1 MQCYVIILTSFFYF
15 FFLPAVC
22 QDGDVRLVNG
32 TNRAE
37 GRVEVCI
44 NETWGTVCF
53 DGWDTPDATVVCRQ
67 LGFSRFSKDTIHQLL
82 FFIGLYERSTAS
94 HP

>member
-1 MQCYVIILTSFFYF
+1 M
-15 FFLPAVC
+15 
-22 QDGDVRLVNG
+22 NG

-67 LGFSRFSKDTIHQLL
+67 LGFSRFSKNYRNNGVCLL
-82 FFIGLYERSTAS
+82 LSPAEGGLFLVLRAHGDRYS
-94 HP
+94 

>member
-1 MQCYVIILTSFFYF
+1 M
-15 FFLPAVC
+15 C

-32 TNRAE
+32 TVRSE

-53 DGWDTPDATVVCRQ
+53 DGWDEPDARVVCRQ
-67 LGFSRFSKDTIHQLL
+67 LGFSQFSRF
-82 FFIGLYERSTAS
+82 
-94 HP
+94 